1 MRLLVLLAVISMSTT
16 AHAQDAATAAS
27 WAQTFLSGV
36 TSLDAEFQQ
45 DSWVRVQA
53 HTTTTHGR
61 LRAGHPQ
68 RVRLDYHESGLIV
81 VAHGDDF
88 VWYQPGD
95 GTWPGQYTR
104 GTNDAVS
111 AAFGVLVAGA
121 ALDHDYAVSTCG
133 SVSATAPT
141 GTTCIEL
148 RPRATQP
155 PFERIRLYVL
165 TAEDVRG
172 RPARIAVELHDGTWN
187 TFTFRELHVSP
198 SIDASVFA
206 FEPPAGTREM
216 PTGR

>member
-1 MRLLVLLAVISMSTT
+1 MRLLVVLALLSLPPA
-16 AHAQDAATAAS
+16 AHAQDAAEVAR
-27 WAQTFLSGV
+27 WAQSFLSGV

-53 HTTTTHGR
+53 RTTTTHGR
-61 LRAGHPQ
+61 LRAGPPRQ
-68 RVRLDYHESGLIV
+68 VRLDYTDGGPIIV
-81 VAHGDDF
+81 ARGDDF

-95 GTWPGQYTR
+95 GTWPGQATH

-121 ALDHDYAVSTCG
+121 ALDRDYAITGCAST
-133 SVSATAPT
+133 SATAPT

-148 RPRATQP
+148 RPRGAHA
-155 PFERIRLYVL
+155 PFERLRMYVR
-165 TAEDVRG
+165 TEEDARG

-187 TFTFRELHVSP
+187 TFTFRELHVNP
-198 SIDASVFA
+198 SIGSDVFT

-216 PTGR
+216 PR